1 MSIMQKHGSEMR
13 KQRVYVAVLLRGGE
27 EGQQKPNH
35 GATAPETPVW
45 EELCREDGPEHCPSK
60 ASGHL

>member
-1 MSIMQKHGSEMR
+1 MQKHGSEMR
-13 KQRVYVAVLLRGGE
+13 KQRVYVAVLLSGGA
-27 EGQQKPNH
+27 GGRQKSNH

-45 EELCREDGPEHCPSK
+45 EELCGEDGPEHCPTK